1 MVSLLRLCMLGRQ
14 KYTFLSLWRSK
25 FKTIL
30 EHSRFKWILNV
41 QIRHRLP
48 WYYYIALASAWVI
61 LLNFL
66 LKNPSNN
73 RSPSQQEL
81 LNHSAVQLRA
91 SDSGLV
97 KPDCSGHCWAC
108 VLWQAPFHCL
118 KFSQATARPV
128 CLFHMTDSQLCAFV
142 SLCLSARQVRL
153 SEGE

>member
-1 MVSLLRLCMLGRQ
+1 MCKLEIHCLYTTCISL
-14 KYTFLSLWRSK
+14 
-25 FKTIL
+25 
-30 EHSRFKWILNV
+30 SR
-41 QIRHRLP
+41 
-48 WYYYIALASAWVI
+48 
-61 LLNFL
+61 L
-66 LKNPSNN
+66 LKLSKKKNTQKTVSDN
-73 RSPSQQEL
+73 RSPSRQEL

-97 KPDCSGHCWAC
+97 KPDCSGHCWAR

-153 SEGE
+153 SEGEEKETQKTSSGVLLFFLAVTVQL